1 VPVGR
6 HRTITQ
12 VEDVEEEFSS
22 IEFHTITLVSPER
35 IQVVEAPDPAEP
47 EAVNEVECVSEV
59 VNEPVA
65 AAVAEPEAVEPAAVE
80 EPEAHATP
88 AKTASAAPAE
98 VVQPTSTGSAK
109 SMASTAEEIGGVTA
123 EAAEATKAIEVAE
136 AAEEGTVEEPQQLVL
151 SGEFIKKGSNFPWT
165 WKKRAFEVTVSKE
178 NAKPHLSYY
187 DHATKKG
194 SLELGRVRLPNGLS
208 ENQPPTNMLL
218 SDELLLQQKQQQ
230 KPAST
235 YEVVFEA
242 ADGTRHLRALA
253 SSEQERKQWLEAT
266 RSLLALE

>member
-1 VPVGR
+1 
-6 HRTITQ
+6 
-12 VEDVEEEFSS
+12 
-22 IEFHTITLVSPER
+22 
-35 IQVVEAPDPAEP
+35 
-47 EAVNEVECVSEV
+47 
-59 VNEPVA
+59 
-65 AAVAEPEAVEPAAVE
+65 
-80 EPEAHATP
+80 
-88 AKTASAAPAE
+88 
-98 VVQPTSTGSAK
+98 
-109 SMASTAEEIGGVTA
+109 
-123 EAAEATKAIEVAE
+123 
-136 AAEEGTVEEPQQLVL
+136 
-151 SGEFIKKGSNFPWT
+151 
-165 WKKRAFEVTVSKE
+165 VTVSKE